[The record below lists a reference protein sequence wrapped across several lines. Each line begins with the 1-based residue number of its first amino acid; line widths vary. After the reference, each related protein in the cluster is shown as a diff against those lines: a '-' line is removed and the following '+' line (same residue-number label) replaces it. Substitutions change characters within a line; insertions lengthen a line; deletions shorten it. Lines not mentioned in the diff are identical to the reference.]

1 MDPDPHRS
9 TLCDHIACRGEWA
22 DVQWHPDGSR
32 LAFVSSSRDH
42 KQATLRIAD
51 AATGQ
56 VRTVLD
62 EKVDTFFESGNGRV
76 NWKYLPAS
84 NEIIWFSQRDNWGQ
98 LYLYD
103 AQSGA
108 LKHAITTGEGNVT
121 QVLRVDERKREL
133 YFLGMG
139 REKGGD
145 PYFRHFYRIGMDG
158 KGLRRLTPEDADHD
172 ITLSP
177 SGRYLRRQLFDRVAA
192 ARGRPARR
200 GRQAAAGARKSRR
213 LEARWRPAGTLPRR
227 SASKGV
233 TESHSSMG

>member
-62 EKVDTFFESGNGRV
+62 EKVDTFYESGNGRV

-108 LKHAITTGEGNVT
+108 LKHA
-121 QVLRVDERKREL
+121 
-133 YFLGMG
+133 
-139 REKGGD
+139 
-145 PYFRHFYRIGMDG
+145 
-158 KGLRRLTPEDADHD
+158 DHD
-172 ITLSP
+172 
-177 SGRYLRRQLFDRVAA
+177 
-192 ARGRPARR
+192 RR
-200 GRQAAAGARKSRR
+200 GQRHAAPSRR
-213 LEARWRPAGTLPRR
+213 
-227 SASKGV
+227 
-233 TESHSSMG
+233 